1 MKKTN
6 VYDMVTSRILEQLEQ
21 GIIPWHKPWTG
32 TAGAW
37 KGYNMIVYI
46 PTYTGHGWEIV
57 KADTEKTL
65 DGKKQFRRLGNTE
78 EIIYCGTI
86 YHRAYRTEAEAYKY
100 IHKEYAEP
108 LTWDEMEGEQ

>member
-1 MKKTN
+1 MGGGKTA
-6 VYDMVTSRILEQLEQ
+6 Q
-21 GIIPWHKPWTG
+21 
-32 TAGAW
+32 
-37 KGYNMIVYI
+37 KGKNKMTVYI
-46 PTYTGHGWEIV
+46 PVYDHGWSV
-57 KADTEKTL
+57 LRADTEKTIA
-65 DGKKQFRRLGNTE
+65 GKRQFRRLGNTE

>member
-1 MKKTN
+1 
-6 VYDMVTSRILEQLEQ
+6 
-21 GIIPWHKPWTG
+21 
-32 TAGAW
+32 
-37 KGYNMIVYI
+37 MIVYI

-86 YHRAYRTEAEAYKY
+86 YHRAYRTEAEAYNY

-108 LTWDEMEGEQ
+108 LTWEEMEGER